1 LFRLIAQPRVD
12 QGGRVGRVARA
23 SRRRSPPAARSS
35 PWWVLS
41 TAAVSLVVFEK
52 VSLGFGQKTI
62 VNELDLRIGEG
73 ERIGL
78 IGPNG
83 SGKSTLLKLL
93 SGDAKPDSG
102 RITSARG
109 LEIGWLP
116 QDIALTGGRTLI
128 EFVLASVPG
137 REQLDAIIAETE
149 AQLNEVQAEVESGQR
164 PLDDPELMDLAIR
177 IAELHERLTHFEMHY
192 SEHEALGIL
201 SGLGFAPTD
210 HSRDLG
216 EFSGGWKMRA
226 VLGSLLF
233 QRPDLMLLDEPTNHL
248 DMPSVAWFGDFLQ
261 RYRRSFILICHDR
274 EFLDEQIDRVVSFEP
289 EGVRQY
295 RGNYLNYRKQREE
308 EEIVLENKARNL
320 GREREKAEEFINRF
334 RAQANKAKAVQSR
347 VKALA
352 KLEDVALFE
361 KRRVMHFNFPPCDRS
376 GAESVTIRGL
386 KKAYG
391 DHVVFPGLDLT
402 VSRGDKI
409 GIIGINGAGKT
420 TLLRMIAGEIP
431 YDAGE
436 LELGHNVKPG
446 YYAQHHAESLNREL
460 TVLAEV
466 AQQDPH
472 AGQTRVRSILGAFL
486 YSGDDVDKKIAVLS
500 GGERARV
507 ALAKLLIKPGNLLL
521 MDEPTNH
528 LDLES
533 SESLA
538 ESLTTYDGT
547 VLFVSHNRSFIRRL
561 ATKIWNVHDGAV
573 DIYPGTLDE
582 YLASARERGSAL
594 EAVADGKAGPTKQPK
609 SAAPAAKPVAKS
621 APAPAPEPSAPD
633 RRDRKRQEAL
643 DRAVRSKKLKP
654 LQRKVAELEGR
665 IAELEAAQSQR
676 SIELASP
683 AVYQDEARR
692 SKLLDEYQ
700 DAASKLEDLSGR
712 WEIATLELEEVVADL
727 AAD

>member
-1 LFRLIAQPRVD
+1 M
-12 QGGRVGRVARA
+12 
-23 SRRRSPPAARSS
+23 
-35 PWWVLS
+35 
-41 TAAVSLVVFEK
+41 SLVVFEK
-52 VSLGFGQKTI
+52 VSLGFGNKTI

-73 ERIGL
+73 ERMGL

-83 SGKSTLLKLL
+83 SGKSTLMKLL

-116 QDIALTGGRTLI
+116 QDIALTGGRSLI

-137 REQLDAIIAETE
+137 REQLDATIAQTE
-149 AQLNEVQAEVESGQR
+149 AALNEIQAEVESGQR
-164 PLDDPELMDLAIR
+164 PLDDPELMDLATR

-192 SEHEALGIL
+192 SEHEAFKIL
-201 SGLGFAPTD
+201 SGLGFADTD
-210 HSRDLG
+210 HARDLG
-216 EFSGGWKMRA
+216 ELSGGWKMRA
-226 VLGSLLF
+226 VLASLLF

-295 RGNYLNYRKQREE
+295 RGNYAGYLKQREE

-320 GREREKAEEFINRF
+320 GREREKAEQFIGRF

-347 VKALA
+347 VKQLA
-352 KLEDVALFE
+352 KLEDVAVFE
-361 KRRVMHFNFPPCDRS
+361 KRRVMHFNFPVCDRS
-376 GAESVTIRGL
+376 GAESIKIRGL
-386 KKAYG
+386 QKAYG

-431 YDAGE
+431 FDAGA
-436 LELGHNVKPG
+436 LELGHKVTPG
-446 YYAQHHAESLNREL
+446 YYAQHHAESLDREL
-460 TVLAEV
+460 SVFDEV

-472 AGQTRVRSILGAFL
+472 AGQTRVRTILGAFL
-486 YSGDDVDKKIAVLS
+486 FSGDDVDKKIGVLS

-507 ALAKLLIKPGNLLL
+507 ALAKLLVKPGNLLL

-538 ESLTTYDGT
+538 ESLATYDGT
-547 VLFVSHNRSFIRRL
+547 LLFVSHNRSFVRRL
-561 ATKIWNVHDGAV
+561 ATKIWNVHDGRV

-582 YLASARERGSAL
+582 YLASARERGSTL

-609 SAAPAAKPVAKS
+609 SAAPSSVVSTTATSTHSSVSDKRDRAA
-621 APAPAPEPSAPD
+621 E
-633 RRDRKRQEAL
+633 RDRKRQQAQERAL
-643 DRAVRSKKLKP
+643 RSKQLKP
-654 LQRKVAELEGR
+654 LQRKVSEFEAR
-665 IAELEAAQSQR
+665 IAELEDAQNQR
-676 SIELASP
+676 SVELADP
-683 AVYQDEARR
+683 GVYQDAARR
-692 SKLLDEYQ
+692 SKLLDAYQ
-700 DAASKLEDLSGR
+700 DAAAKLEELTGR
-712 WEIATLELEEVVADL
+712 WEIATMELEEV
-727 AAD
+727 AAELGE

>member
-1 LFRLIAQPRVD
+1 M
-12 QGGRVGRVARA
+12 
-23 SRRRSPPAARSS
+23 
-35 PWWVLS
+35 
-41 TAAVSLVVFEK
+41 SLVVFEK

-62 VNELDLRIGEG
+62 VNELDLRIGDG

-78 IGPNG
+78 IGSNG

-93 SGDAKPDSG
+93 SGDMKPDSG

-116 QDIALTGGRTLI
+116 QDIAVEGGRSLI

-137 REQLDAIIAETE
+137 RELLGARIEQTE
-149 AQLNEVQAEVESGQR
+149 AELAAVQAEVESDAR
-164 PLDDPELMDLAIR
+164 PIDDEELMELATR
-177 IAELHERLTHFEMHY
+177 LAELHERATHFEMHY
-192 SEHEALGIL
+192 SEHEALKIL
-201 SGLGFAPTD
+201 SGLGFAPSD
-210 HSRDLG
+210 HQRDLG
-216 EFSGGWKMRA
+216 ELSGGWKMRA

-261 RYRRSFILICHDR
+261 KYRRSFLLICHDR
-274 EFLDEQIDRVVSFEP
+274 EFLDEQIDRVVTFEP

-295 RGNYLNYRKQREE
+295 RGNYQAYQRQREE
-308 EEIVLENKARNL
+308 EEIILENKARNL
-320 GREREKAEEFINRF
+320 GREREKAEQFIDRF

-352 KLEDVALFE
+352 KLDDVVLFE
-361 KRRVMHFNFPPCDRS
+361 KRRVMRFTFPPCDRA
-376 GAESVTIRGL
+376 GHEVVKIRGL
-386 KKAYG
+386 KKAYSTPERG
-391 DHVVFPGLDLT
+391 DHVVFPGLDLS

-420 TLLRMIAGEIP
+420 TLLRMIAGEISH
-431 YDAGE
+431 DAGE
-436 LELGHNVKPG
+436 LEIGHKVTPG
-446 YYAQHHAESLNREL
+446 YYAQHHAESLHREL
-460 TVLAEV
+460 TVFEEV

-538 ESLTTYDGT
+538 ESLSTYDGT
-547 VLFVSHNRSFIRRL
+547 VLFVSHNRSFVRKL
-561 ATKIWNVHDGAV
+561 ATKIWNVHDGTV
-573 DIYPGTLDE
+573 EIYPGTLDE
-582 YLASARERGSAL
+582 YLASARERGEAL
-594 EAVADGKAGPTKQPK
+594 EAVADGKAGPTKQPQ
-609 SAAPAAKPVAKS
+609 SADASSKQAVSKVETKGAPAAGSDDAGGGAK
-621 APAPAPEPSAPD
+621 
-633 RRDRKRQEAL
+633 RDRAAERERKRKEAEE
-643 DRAVRSKKLKP
+643 RAQRNKRLKP
-654 LQRKVAELEGR
+654 LQRQVT
-665 IAELEAAQSQR
+665 ELEARINELEQAQKQR
-676 SIELASP
+676 SVELADP
-683 AVYQDEARR
+683 AVYEDAERR
-692 SKLLDEYQ
+692 GVLLDEYQ
-700 DAASKLEDLSGR
+700 AAAAKLEELSGR
-712 WEIATLELEEVVADL
+712 WELASMELEEQLEQLEA
-727 AAD
+727 